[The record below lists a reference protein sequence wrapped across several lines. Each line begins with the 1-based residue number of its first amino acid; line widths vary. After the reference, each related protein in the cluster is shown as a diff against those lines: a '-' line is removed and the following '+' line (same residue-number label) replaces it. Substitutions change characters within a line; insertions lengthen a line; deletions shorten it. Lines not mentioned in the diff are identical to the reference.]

1 MQKIVLHTS
10 DIWSVVYFYFM
21 LQVISR
27 LTGLLTGQ
35 SANTMSVCF
44 CNRDKLA
51 VVLNR
56 K

>member
-10 DIWSVVYFYFM
+10 NIWSVVYSYFM

-35 SANTMSVCF
+35 SANTISVCF

>member
-1 MQKIVLHTS
+1 MHKIVLHTS
-10 DIWSVVYFYFM
+10 AIWSVVCFHFM

-51 VVLNR
+51 VVLDR